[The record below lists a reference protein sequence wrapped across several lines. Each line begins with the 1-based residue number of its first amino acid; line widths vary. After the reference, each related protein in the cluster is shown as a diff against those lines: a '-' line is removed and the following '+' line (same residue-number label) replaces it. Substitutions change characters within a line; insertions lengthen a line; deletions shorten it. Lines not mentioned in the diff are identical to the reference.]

1 MLGCLF
7 TIISLPF
14 RAVVWLFKTWKW
26 YIAFGTLAGVTIA
39 GVVIFMVA
47 TAKKPAAATVTTAT
61 QASTIPSDMLAPYM
75 VQTPSR
81 YYYAGKVTT
90 TGSDYVLTPYWYF
103 NDSSDQW
110 VKSASLTITPN
121 YGKIE
126 VSKR

>member
-14 RAVVWLFKTWKW
+14 RFVVGLFKTWKW
-26 YIAFGTLAGVTIA
+26 YFACGILAVITIA
-39 GVVIFMVA
+39 GVVIFIVA
-47 TAKKPAAATVTTAT
+47 TAKKPAAAITTTTT
-61 QASTIPSDMLAPYM
+61 QASTIPSDILAPYL
-75 VQTPSR
+75 VQTSSR
-81 YYYAGKVTT
+81 YYYAGKVTI
-90 TGSDYVLTPYWYF
+90 TGADYVLTPYWYF